1 MELRERLISG
11 SGGLLK
17 GAGEGRCLTL
27 RIAMIFCSR
36 SLGGN
41 GISHH
46 WTGKHWQRDS
56 KTLNG

>member
-17 GAGEGRCLTL
+17 EADKGHCLTL
-27 RIAMIFCSR
+27 HMAMIFCSL

-46 WTGKHWQRDS
+46 WTGKQWQRDS